1 MSDLIVETR
10 YGKVQGSEQGS
21 ISVWKGIPFAQPPTG
36 QRRFRAPQPPEPWT
50 GVHEATTFSPMAPQ
64 VPEMGSSMVGA
75 IGADR
80 AVEQRP
86 MSEDC
91 LYLNIWSPGADGEK
105 RPVMVYIHGGAFTLG
120 SASDPWYDGTSFAA
134 NHHIVV
140 VSLNYRLGILGFVSL
155 KDLAGADAS
164 YTGNC
169 GLLDQIAALQWV
181 RENIAAF
188 GGDPDQVTVMG
199 ESAGAM
205 SIGAL
210 LGMKASQ
217 GLFQR
222 AILQSGAAGHLVTR
236 SQATLVAQ
244 ALLAKLGLETTQLA
258 ALADVPLEA
267 LLKIQP
273 ELGREFGGIQAFGP
287 TIDGETLPQHPSAMI
302 SQGSA
307 ADVAILA
314 GTNRDEWR
322 LFALMSGGA
331 KVDEVLLK
339 QIFGDEAKPVLAM
352 YTEARADKSPEL
364 AWIDI
369 MSDLVFRIP
378 EIHLAEGQV
387 RQGAPVWMYRFDWES
402 PAFGGVLGAAHAMD
416 IPFVFNTL
424 DVELS
429 RMFTG
434 DSPGRQPLADLMHA
448 SWAAFIRSGNPAI
461 ANLPDWPPYDLDRRA
476 TMIFS
481 DAVHVV
487 DNPQGQVRALWTHV
501 LQERESRV

>member
-1 MSDLIVETR
+1 MSNLIAQTR

-36 QRRFRAPQPPEPWT
+36 QRRFRAPQPPSPWT
-50 GVHEATTFSPMAPQ
+50 GVREATAFSPMAPQ
-64 VPEMGSSMVGA
+64 VPEMGASMVGA
-75 IGADR
+75 LGAER

-91 LYLNIWSPGADGEK
+91 LYLNIWSPGADGQK

-134 NHHIVV
+134 THNIVV
-140 VSLNYRLGILGFVSL
+140 VSLNYRLGILGFVYL

-169 GLLDQIAALQWV
+169 GLLDQIAALEWV

-210 LGMKASQ
+210 LGMPAAK

-222 AILQSGAAGHLVTR
+222 AILQSGAAGFLPTR
-236 SQATLVAQ
+236 LQATHVAQ
-244 ALLAKLGLETTQLA
+244 ALLAKLGLQTAQLS
-258 ALADVPLEA
+258 ALADVPLDA

-273 ELGREFGGIQAFGP
+273 ELGREFGGIQAYSP
-287 TIDGETLPQHPSAMI
+287 MIDGETLPQHPSAMI
-302 SQGSA
+302 AQGLSA
-307 ADVAILA
+307 NVAILA

-322 LFALMSGGA
+322 LFALMSGGP
-331 KVDEVLLK
+331 KVDEEQLK
-339 QIFGDEAKPVLAM
+339 QIFGDEAKPALAM
-352 YTEARADKSPEL
+352 YTQARTDQSKDA

-369 MSDLVFRIP
+369 MSDLVFRMP
-378 EIHLAEGQV
+378 AIHLAEGQV

-424 DVELS
+424 DVALS

-434 DSPGRQPLADLMHA
+434 DSPDRQKLSDLMHA
-448 SWAAFIRSGNPAI
+448 SWAAFIRSGTPA
-461 ANLPDWPPYDLDRRA
+461 AALLPDWPPYDLDRRA
-476 TMIFS
+476 TMIWS
-481 DAVHVV
+481 SAPHVV
-487 DNPQGQVRALWTHV
+487 DDPQGQVRTLWEDMT
-501 LQERESRV
+501 QEREDRA

>member
-10 YGKVQGSEQGS
+10 YGKVQGYEQGS

-36 QRRFRAPQPPEPWT
+36 KLRFRAPQPPEPWT
-50 GVHEATTFSPMAPQ
+50 GVRETTTFSPMAPQ
-64 VPEMGSSMVGA
+64 VPEIGASMVGEM
-75 IGADR
+75 GADR
-80 AVEQRP
+80 AAEMRP

-91 LYLNIWSPGADGEK
+91 LYLNIWSPGADREK

-134 NHHIVV
+134 NHNIVV

-155 KDLAGADAS
+155 KDLAGAETG

-210 LGMKASQ
+210 LGMPAAQ

-222 AILQSGAAGHLVTR
+222 AVLQSGAAGNLTTR
-236 SQATLVAQ
+236 PYATQVAQ
-244 ALLAKLGLETTQLA
+244 ALLAKLGLETAQLS
-258 ALADVPLEA
+258 ALAEVPLEA
-267 LLKIQP
+267 LLKVQP
-273 ELGREFGGIQAFGP
+273 ELGREFGGVQAFSP
-287 TIDGETLPQHPSAMI
+287 LIDGETLPQHPLAMI
-302 SQGSA
+302 AQGSA
-307 ADVAILA
+307 ANVAILA

-322 LFALMSGGA
+322 LFTMMSGGPL
-331 KVDEVLLK
+331 VDEEQLK
-339 QIFGDEAKPVLAM
+339 RIFGDQAQQALTT

-369 MSDLVFRIP
+369 MGDQVFRMP
-378 EIHLAEGQV
+378 AIHLAEGQV
-387 RQGAPVWMYRFDWES
+387 QQGAPVWMYRFDWES
-402 PAFGGVLGAAHAMD
+402 PAFGGILGAAHALD

-424 DVELS
+424 DVGLS

-434 DSPGRQPLADLMHA
+434 DSPDRQPLADLMHA

-461 ANLPDWPPYDLDRRA
+461 PSLPSWPPYDLEGRA

-481 DAVHVV
+481 DAPHVV
-487 DNPQGQVRALWTHV
+487 DDPQGQVRALWKPV
-501 LQERESRV
+501 IQE